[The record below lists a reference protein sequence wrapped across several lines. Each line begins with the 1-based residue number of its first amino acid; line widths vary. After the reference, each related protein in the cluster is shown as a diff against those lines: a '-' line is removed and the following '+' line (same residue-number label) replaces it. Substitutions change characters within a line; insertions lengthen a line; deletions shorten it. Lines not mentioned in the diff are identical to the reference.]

1 MRATT
6 LAWSGV
12 LTMCAACAAGTAG
25 TAGGAE
31 RGAEEGEGLSGAVLA
46 VDNRTPSDATI
57 YVVRSGSRERLGLAG
72 ALGMRYFT
80 VPDRLVTGPTQLSFV
95 ADPVGDDAEPR
106 TEDLTVEPGDTV
118 EMVLQPN

>member
-1 MRATT
+1 MRATA
-6 LAWSGV
+6 LVWSGV

-25 TAGGAE
+25 GVE
-31 RGAEEGEGLSGAVLA
+31 RGAEEERDGPSGAVLA

-57 YVVRSGSRERLGLAG
+57 YVVRSGARERLGLAG
-72 ALGMRYFT
+72 ALGVRWFA
-80 VPDRLVTGPTQLSFV
+80 VPGRLVTGPTQLSFV

>member
-57 YVVRSGSRERLGLAG
+57 YVV
-72 ALGMRYFT
+72 
-80 VPDRLVTGPTQLSFV
+80 PDRLVTGPTQLSFV